1 MARTAGVCEPLGR
14 RAFVPPTPVRGQRGK
29 WKLVPKQKLD
39 QFVSVVSD
47 IFFWFIKL
55 QIARAKMR
63 THFVWAVLLP
73 LRGLRRAP
81 LADAAPRVC
90 VSGDLAHRMSPS
102 PAWETTSP
110 GGRAPHWFG
119 GGWSEGF
126 TDVQNLFQPQGC
138 DSLRESPDLETPRK
152 GHEPRRTSSR
162 PSGKHPWERPARHPP
177 G

>member
-39 QFVSVVSD
+39 RFVSVVSD

-63 THFVWAVLLP
+63 THFVWDVLLP
-73 LRGLRRAP
+73 LCGLRRAP

-90 VSGDLAHRMSPS
+90 VSGDLAHRMSPAQPGRPRLQGDVRPTGLGEAGARGS
-102 PAWETTSP
+102 LTS
-110 GGRAPHWFG
+110 
-119 GGWSEGF
+119 
-126 TDVQNLFQPQGC
+126 
-138 DSLRESPDLETPRK
+138 K
-152 GHEPRRTSSR
+152 TSSS
-162 PSGKHPWERPARHPP
+162 PKAVTL
-177 G
+177 